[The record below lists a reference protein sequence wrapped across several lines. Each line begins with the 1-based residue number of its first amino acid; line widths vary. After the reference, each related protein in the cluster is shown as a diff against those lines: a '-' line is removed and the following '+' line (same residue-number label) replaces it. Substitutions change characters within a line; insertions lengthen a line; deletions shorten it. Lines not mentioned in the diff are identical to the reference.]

1 MVFRVYYTV
10 KEQNTK
16 QNTADQVSDVKKGKQ
31 ILACLDRKLEP
42 VSMEI
47 KFAKLREIT

>member
-16 QNTADQVSDVKKGKQ
+16 QSTADQVSDVKKGKQ
-31 ILACLDRKLEP
+31 ILARQALCLD
-42 VSMEI
+42 
-47 KFAKLREIT
+47 